1 MKLFNTVYTNYV
13 KPSTQAPNIVTM
25 DGFDVSEML
34 RERVRFIDSNVAY
47 NLSDVFHTEELE
59 AILDH
64 KAFSV
69 IRVQYLA
76 GNLFDDILNAL
87 DY

>member
-1 MKLFNTVYTNYV
+1 MKFFNAVYTNYV
-13 KPSTQAPNIVTM
+13 KPSTQALNIATM

-34 RERVRFIDSNVAY
+34 RERVRFIDSAVGY
-47 NLSDVFHTEELE
+47 NLSDVFHAEELE

-64 KAFSV
+64 HAFSV
-69 IRVQYLA
+69 IKAQYLA

-87 DY
+87 DC